1 MTDNTIGYS
10 LFPKEFLKF
19 LKFFKFP
26 KEFIL
31 SFLNSF
37 ISYVRIVHN

>member
-10 LFPKEFLKF
+10 LFPKEF